1 MPNRHSKKQA
11 EISLKPVEAETTRPN
26 SALRFRES
34 SSSDLKAIEIRP
46 SKIKKPKI
54 DSTHLATGTFRGQ
67 NDFVSKTE
75 AHVQWYNG
83 DQKEEEVPL
92 GNKDFAPTLEERVN
106 PKTVSMEIPT
116 DLILLLRN
124 SISSL
129 S

>member
-1 MPNRHSKKQA
+1 MPNRHSKKQV
-11 EISLKPVEAETTRPN
+11 EISLKPVEAEATRPN

-34 SSSDLKAIEIRP
+34 SSSDLKAVEIKSSRE
-46 SKIKKPKI
+46 IKQKI
-54 DSTHLATGTFRGQ
+54 DSTHLATGTFKGQ
-67 NDFVSKTE
+67 NDFVNKTE

-83 DQKEEEVPL
+83 DQKEQEVPS
-92 GNKDFAPTLEERVN
+92 GNKDFAPTLEDKAN
-106 PKTVSMEIPT
+106 AKTVPIELPT